1 MRKDVALGIKVTG
14 IWFIVSGAA
23 GVFSLLDMRAFYLNN
38 TGAFPFPYSHIR
50 LFTDSLLPVLSLVGG
65 IYLLKLKEWGRRFIL
80 AVCLLN
86 LILVAVSFVPFS
98 GRNVFVSLKEYT
110 EKNYEEQKQEV
121 MQRYKDEYRQ
131 EALQKLE
138 QSRRVSVSSLP
149 GILVFLLSI
158 SILWNSWVIFY
169 LVKGYGRSFFPGPP
183 QCGTEE
189 EGKDGAD

>member
-1 MRKDVALGIKVTG
+1 MRKEIALGIKVIG
-14 IWFIVSGAA
+14 IWFIISGVT

-80 AVCLLN
+80 AVCFLN

-110 EKNYEEQKQEV
+110 EKNYEAQKQEV
-121 MQRYKDEYRQ
+121 LRRYKAEYLQ
-131 EALQKLE
+131 QALQKLE
-138 QSRRVSVSSLP
+138 QSHRVTVSSLP
-149 GILVFLLSI
+149 GILVFLLSL

-169 LVKGYGRSFFPGPP
+169 LMRGPGRPFFPGP
-183 QCGTEE
+183 QRGTEE
-189 EGKDGAD
+189 EEKETAA